1 MRRSILAILAGIV
14 VGGIVVG
21 LIEIPGN
28 RMHPLP
34 PDTDM
39 KDWDAIKRHAAK
51 APTAALL
58 GVAIAWTV
66 GPAMGAFVA
75 AVIACEG
82 QLFHGEIIGVVFL
95 AMDLAMISSLP
106 HPMWLIV
113 VGMIGPL
120 FGGWIGAI
128 LGRRFAPGATSSPR
142 PSDMRAKN
150 VAC

>member
-39 KDWDAIKRHAAK
+39 KDWEAIKSHAAK
-51 APTAALL
+51 APTTALL

-66 GPAMGAFVA
+66 GPAIGAFVA
-75 AVIACEG
+75 AVIARSG
-82 QLFHGEIIGVVFL
+82 QLFHGEIVGAVFL

-106 HPMWLIV
+106 HPMWLVV
-113 VGMIGPL
+113 VGVIGPL
-120 FGGWIGAI
+120 FGGWVGAI
-128 LGRRFAPGATSSPR
+128 LGRRFAPPATSGPR
-142 PSDMRAKN
+142 AYDMRAKN